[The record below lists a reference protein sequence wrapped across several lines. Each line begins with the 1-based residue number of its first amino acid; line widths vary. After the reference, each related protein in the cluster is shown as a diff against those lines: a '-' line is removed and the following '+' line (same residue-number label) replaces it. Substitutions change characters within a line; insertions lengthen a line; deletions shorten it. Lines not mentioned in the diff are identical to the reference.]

1 MWVSIK
7 ECRTPNSQWNSGKR
21 RWSWSGAIR
30 LNLSKRSQNRYRVI
44 TTRMIG
50 KRMLCSRGCEVR
62 HRCPIHQVYLKKVKG
77 EILFN
82 PTIAIREWIMSEKC
96 KTLWFK
102 LLLTTPLLSIIFNV
116 TFAYNQAENIFRPQ
130 GACCEWGAWAYVSLE
145 NSTCFPLKSWTQLWE
160 YFD

>member
-1 MWVSIK
+1 MWSEAQVSH
-7 ECRTPNSQWNSGKR
+7 T
-21 RWSWSGAIR
+21 
-30 LNLSKRSQNRYRVI
+30 
-44 TTRMIG
+44 
-50 KRMLCSRGCEVR
+50 
-62 HRCPIHQVYLKKVKG
+62 LKKVRG

-160 YFD
+160 YFDQPVPHKNKTKQNKKQLMTISRCKVCLEYLQVEKWVLY

>member
-1 MWVSIK
+1 MNDWEENVVLQRMWSEVQVSH
-7 ECRTPNSQWNSGKR
+7 TSG
-21 RWSWSGAIR
+21 I
-30 LNLSKRSQNRYRVI
+30 
-44 TTRMIG
+44 
-50 KRMLCSRGCEVR
+50 
-62 HRCPIHQVYLKKVKG
+62 LKKVKG
-77 EILFN
+77 GILSN

-160 YFD
+160 CFDQPLLHQKKKEKQLITISRWKVCLEYLQVKKMSFVLN